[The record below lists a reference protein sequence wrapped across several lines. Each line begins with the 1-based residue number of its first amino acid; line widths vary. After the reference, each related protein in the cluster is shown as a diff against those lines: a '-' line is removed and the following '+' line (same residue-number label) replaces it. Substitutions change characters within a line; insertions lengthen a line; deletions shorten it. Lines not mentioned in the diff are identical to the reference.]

1 MTDTTKTPTLRDI
14 CKQAGLDP
22 FEYDGYRNTTREV
35 VAEREMAGRTHYFD
49 ADTRRFFGSRVLEL
63 HAYDAVV
70 FAVIESVKAGPGAN
84 SGRVFRPVV
93 FGVDGFVIHRPGM
106 DDSYASAAGARKA
119 LSAFVATMD
128 TRRELFNAIDR
139 KLAQHR
145 REAHALESA
154 RVALA
159 SIVNAEQAAA

>member
-35 VAEREMAGRTHYFD
+35 VAEREMAGQTHYFD

-63 HAYDAVV
+63 HAYDAIM
-70 FAVIESVKAGPGAN
+70 FTVIESAKGDPDGR
-84 SGRVFRPVV
+84 SRVFRPVV
-93 FGVDGFVIHRPGM
+93 FGVDGFVIHRPDM
-106 DDSYASAAGARKA
+106 DDSYASAAAARKA
-119 LSAFVATMD
+119 LSAFVAKMD
-128 TRRELFNAIDR
+128 TRRELYRAIDR

-145 REAHALESA
+145 REAHALEA
-154 RVALA
+154 AQVALGC
-159 SIVNAEQAAA
+159 IINAEQVAA